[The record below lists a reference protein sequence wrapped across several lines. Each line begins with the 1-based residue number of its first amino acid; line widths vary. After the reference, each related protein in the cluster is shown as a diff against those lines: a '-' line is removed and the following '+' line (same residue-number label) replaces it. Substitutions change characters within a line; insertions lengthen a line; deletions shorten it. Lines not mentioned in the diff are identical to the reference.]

1 MLFKQLPVY
10 FFIRYFVLMLTSIC
24 VILFFRRKKQH
35 GIITR
40 NSVIVTVLIYVLIT
54 LSFYFP
60 IENLFITFQTV
71 DEAVNYQ
78 SGDSVVAV
86 AEGQQS
92 CCAIVLENGT
102 ASSYTHLI
110 IPRNEDG
117 YKLPGFSRIDM
128 EEKSEKTDPVYAMIY
143 HASGSDDYY
152 ILVNLFWDDQVESVT
167 DSLGYPVQ
175 MVHPQIKGYESH
187 TYTLLS
193 YSNGYPE
200 DYHLWINGEEA
211 VSFE

>member
-1 MLFKQLPVY
+1 MLFGHLPAY
-10 FFIRYFVLMLTSIC
+10 FFIRFSVLMLTSIC
-24 VILFFRRKKQH
+24 VILFFTRKRLH
-35 GIITR
+35 GITR
-40 NSVIVTVLIYVLIT
+40 SSVAVTVFIYVFIMI
-54 LSFYFP
+54 SFYFP

-102 ASSYTHLI
+102 TSSYTHLI
-110 IPRNEDG
+110 IPKKESG
-117 YKLPGFSRIDM
+117 YKLPGFSRTHM
-128 EEKSEKTDPVYAMIY
+128 EKKSEKTDPAYTMVFR
-143 HASGSDDYY
+143 ASGADDYY
-152 ILVNLFWDDQVESVT
+152 ILVNLFWNDSVESVT

-175 MVHPQIKGYESH
+175 IVHSQVEGYESH
-187 TYTLLS
+187 SYTLLS
-193 YSNGYPE
+193 YSDSYPE